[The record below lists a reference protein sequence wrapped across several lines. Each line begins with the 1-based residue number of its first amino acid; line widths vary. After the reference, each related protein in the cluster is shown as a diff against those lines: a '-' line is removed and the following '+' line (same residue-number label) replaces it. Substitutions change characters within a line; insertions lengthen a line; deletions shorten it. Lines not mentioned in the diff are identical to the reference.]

1 MFEIEHVE
9 VRFRYLRHTRSN
21 GLLKLK
27 MPMKK
32 LRSMVGLLQ
41 LQTSKKEY
49 RNLMHIMI
57 Y

>member
-1 MFEIEHVE
+1 MFEIEHAE
-9 VRFRYLRHTRSN
+9 MRFRYLRHTRSN

-41 LQTSKKEY
+41 LQTSKKAY